1 MQHSKTTW
9 RQKLLKKR
17 IGCAAPRESFL
28 TFNYFI
34 ALIFAIFTVFW
45 CEPEERKEDRAR
57 QRRRREG
64 GGLLWRCGL
73 RSVFVRSFWS
83 ASVRSPRTRVVT
95 DRGKQDYTILSLPIN
110 YLPVWGNKFSLSR
123 CAIAVEYS
131 PFLMVGELQIQLW
144 GILESRLLPSTATPT
159 LSNQEGFFHT
169 QLKLYRRL

>member
-17 IGCAAPRESFL
+17 IRCAAPRETFL

-45 CEPEERKEDRAR
+45 CEPEERKGDRAR
-57 QRRRREG
+57 QRGGRREWGVG
-64 GGLLWRCGL
+64 GILWRCGL

-83 ASVRSPRTRVVT
+83 ARVRSPRTRVVT

-123 CAIAVEYS
+123 CAIAVAYS
-131 PFLMVGELQIQLW
+131 PFKSNSGEYWRANCYPLHWL
-144 GILESRLLPSTATPT
+144 
-159 LSNQEGFFHT
+159 
-169 QLKLYRRL
+169 

>member
-1 MQHSKTTW
+1 M
-9 RQKLLKKR
+9 
-17 IGCAAPRESFL
+17 
-28 TFNYFI
+28 
-34 ALIFAIFTVFW
+34 
-45 CEPEERKEDRAR
+45 
-57 QRRRREG
+57 QRREKVSWLLITLSPSFSLSLQYFGVKQRRGRKIELDSG
-64 GGLLWRCGL
+64 GGGRGGLLWRCGL